1 MRISDWSSDVCSS
14 DLRSSEGYSLLTGDN
29 VRDDTTHWIEREMIN
44 TQLTGEH
51 AFGEYRDVQVDWR
64 AGHSRASRGA
74 PYEKGFRY
82 REDAYGFWA
91 HDASQAQNY
100 TRFSQVDERVDNA
113 GVDVAWRLPTE
124 MDLTLNFGGAWS
136 DTERNAVTREFR
148 LLSLGN
154 LPFYERYQR
163 SEEHT
168 SELQSL
174 MRISYAVFCLTKK
187 NQTQTH
193 QYTRR

>member
-1 MRISDWSSDVCSS
+1 
-14 DLRSSEGYSLLTGDN
+14 
-29 VRDDTTHWIEREMIN
+29 MIN

-113 GVDVAWRLPTE
+113 GFDVALRLPTE

-136 DTERNAVTREFR
+136 ATERHAVPSD
-148 LLSLGN
+148 LPPLSLGH
-154 LPFYERYQR
+154 LPIYNSYQR
-163 SEEHT
+163 AESP
-168 SELQSL
+168 
-174 MRISYAVFCLTKK
+174 
-187 NQTQTH
+187 
-193 QYTRR
+193 

>member
-91 HDASQAQNY
+91 HD
-100 TRFSQVDERVDNA
+100 
-113 GVDVAWRLPTE
+113 
-124 MDLTLNFGGAWS
+124 
-136 DTERNAVTREFR
+136 
-148 LLSLGN
+148 
-154 LPFYERYQR
+154 R

-174 MRISYAVFCLTKK
+174 MRISYAVFCLKK
-187 NQTQTH
+187 KKK
-193 QYTRR
+193 

>member
-1 MRISDWSSDVCSS
+1 
-14 DLRSSEGYSLLTGDN
+14 
-29 VRDDTTHWIEREMIN
+29 MIN

-51 AFGEYRDVQVDWR
+51 AFGEYRDVQVAGR

-100 TRFSQVDERVDNA
+100 TRFSQVEERVDNA

-163 SEEHT
+163 PDYLLSDYNISQGRSEEHT

-174 MRISYAVFCLTKK
+174 MRISYAV
-187 NQTQTH
+187 
-193 QYTRR
+193 

>member
-1 MRISDWSSDVCSS
+1 MTRPPPIYTRTVT
-14 DLRSSEGYSLLTGDN
+14 LLPYTTLFRSSLLTGDN

-51 AFGEYRDVQVDWR
+51 AFGVYRDVQVDWR

-82 REDAYGFWA
+82 REDAYGF
-91 HDASQAQNY
+91 
-100 TRFSQVDERVDNA
+100 
-113 GVDVAWRLPTE
+113 
-124 MDLTLNFGGAWS
+124 
-136 DTERNAVTREFR
+136 
-148 LLSLGN
+148 
-154 LPFYERYQR
+154 R

-168 SELQSL
+168 SERPSL

-187 NQTQTH
+187 NKTCESQ
-193 QYTRR
+193 R

>member
-1 MRISDWSSDVCSS
+1 
-14 DLRSSEGYSLLTGDN
+14 
-29 VRDDTTHWIEREMIN
+29 MIN

-113 GVDVAWRLPTE
+113 GVAGSSEKR
-124 MDLTLNFGGAWS
+124 
-136 DTERNAVTREFR
+136 REGKAGVR
-148 LLSLGN
+148 
-154 LPFYERYQR
+154 QVR
-163 SEEHT
+163 SRR
-168 SELQSL
+168 SP
-174 MRISYAVFCLTKK
+174 YPKK
-187 NQTQTH
+187 K
-193 QYTRR
+193 